1 LRYRELSNRLGSTVV
16 IRIGIALA
24 VVAGAAALVP
34 LVGAAGRSDE
44 PPAARVAAL
53 EPVALTPDAVAL
65 RACLGQKGARQAAG
79 CVGHVA
85 EGCLKAGVGDRG
97 ECYRR
102 ETDGWSHLLEDYRGR
117 IEKRLATDPRRL
129 AEIREGQR
137 AWIADQARRCD
148 VPAPADAAV
157 CTMRE
162 SGRRVIQLRL
172 LADQTGA
179 HL

>member
-1 LRYRELSNRLGSTVV
+1 M

-34 LVGAAGRSDE
+34 LE
-44 PPAARVAAL
+44 PAAVRLAL

-85 EGCLKAGVGDRG
+85 EGCLKAAVGDPG

-102 ETDGWSHLLEDYRGR
+102 ETEGWSNLLDGYRGK

-129 AEIREGQR
+129 AEVRDGQR

-148 VPAPADAAV
+148 VRAPADAAV

-179 HL
+179 PL

>member
-1 LRYRELSNRLGSTVV
+1 M
-16 IRIGIALA
+16 IRIGFAIAVA
-24 VVAGAAALVP
+24 AGAAALVP

-44 PPAARVAAL
+44 PAAVRVAAL
-53 EPVALTPDAVAL
+53 EPVALTPDATAL
-65 RACLGQKGARQAAG
+65 RTCLGQKGARQAAG

-85 EGCLKAGVGDRG
+85 EGCLKDVADRD

-102 ETDGWSHLLEDYRGR
+102 ETEGWSHLLDGYRGK

-129 AEIREGQR
+129 AEVRDGQR
-137 AWIADQARRCD
+137 AWNSDRSRRCD
-148 VPAPADAAV
+148 VPAPTDAAL

-172 LADQTGA
+172 LADQTGVA
-179 HL
+179 L

>member
-1 LRYRELSNRLGSTVV
+1 M

-34 LVGAAGRSDE
+34 LVGAAGRSNE
-44 PPAARVAAL
+44 PALVRVAAV

-65 RACLGQKGARQAAG
+65 RGCLGQKGARQAAG

-85 EGCLKAGVGDRG
+85 EGCLKAGVGDPG

-102 ETDGWSHLLEDYRGR
+102 ETDGWSQLLENYRGR

-148 VPAPADAAV
+148 VPVPADAAV

-172 LADQTGA
+172 LADQA
-179 HL
+179 SVPL

>member
-1 LRYRELSNRLGSTVV
+1 M
-16 IRIGIALA
+16 IRIGFALA

-34 LVGAAGRSDE
+34 LVGAAGRSDV
-44 PPAARVAAL
+44 PAAVRVAAL
-53 EPVALTPDAVAL
+53 EPLALTPDAVAL

-85 EGCLKAGVGDRG
+85 EGCLKAAVGDPG

-102 ETDGWSHLLEDYRGR
+102 ETEGWSNLLDGYRGK

-129 AEIREGQR
+129 AEVRDGQR

-148 VPAPADAAV
+148 VRAPADAAV

-172 LADQTGA
+172 LADQTGVP
-179 HL
+179 L

>member
-1 LRYRELSNRLGSTVV
+1 M

-44 PPAARVAAL
+44 PAAVRVGAV
-53 EPVALTPDAVAL
+53 EPIALTADAAAL

-85 EGCLKAGVGDRG
+85 EGCLKVGVGDRD

-102 ETDGWSHLLEDYRGR
+102 ETEGWSHLLENYRGR

-148 VPAPADAAV
+148 VPVPADAAV

-172 LADQTGA
+172 LADQA
-179 HL
+179 SVPL

>member
-1 LRYRELSNRLGSTVV
+1 M
-16 IRIGIALA
+16 IRIGLALA

-44 PPAARVAAL
+44 PAAVRVAAL
-53 EPVALTPDAVAL
+53 EPLALTPDAVAL

-85 EGCLKAGVGDRG
+85 EGCLKAGGGDRD

-102 ETDGWSHLLEDYRGR
+102 ETEGWSHLLDDYRAR
-117 IEKRLATDPRRL
+117 LEKRLATDPRRL
-129 AEIREGQR
+129 AEVRDGQR
-137 AWIADQARRCD
+137 AWVADQARRCD
-148 VPAPADAAV
+148 VPALADAAV

-162 SGRRVIQLRL
+162 SGRRVIQVRL
-172 LADQTGA
+172 LADQAGVPPVNGDWPR
-179 HL
+179 